1 MESMLPPAAAL
12 ITNPIRP
19 LKRIEYERLAA
30 EGYFDEERVELLF
43 GLVVAMSPIDPAH
56 SESVRRLDELLRE
69 KLSGRAR
76 VSCQSPF
83 AATEDSEPEPDLVV
97 MPPGKYWHAHP
108 DRAYLVVEVACSSL
122 AQDRSVKAMLYVN
135 SQVDEYWIVNHVD
148 GSVEVHRDR
157 RDGEWQTRA
166 TYRRGPSLS
175 MAAFPDVAIG
185 VDDILPPLVWAPR
198 DQDNS

>member
-1 MESMLPPAAAL
+1 MESMLPPAASL

-56 SESVRRLDELLRE
+56 SESVRRLDELLRDR
-69 KLSGRAR
+69 LAGRAR

-97 MPPGKYWHAHP
+97 MPAGSYWTAHP
-108 DRAYLVVEVACSSL
+108 DRAYLVIEVARTSL
-122 AQDRSVKAMLYVN
+122 
-135 SQVDEYWIVNHVD
+135 NHGD
-148 GSVEVHRDR
+148 
-157 RDGEWQTRA
+157 WQTRM
-166 TYRRGPSLS
+166 TVRRGDTLS
-175 MAAFPDVAIG
+175 TVAFPDVAIA
-185 VDDILPPLVWAPR
+185 VDDILPPLA
-198 DQDNS
+198 